1 MRAYFDKMA
10 NAAYLIRVERPAMIM
25 LAIFGRA
32 SLACLMI

>member
-10 NAAYLIRVERPAMIM
+10 NTAYLLRVERPAIIV